1 MKALVQRVREASVT
15 IDGETVGEI
24 GRGMLVLL
32 GIGRADNS
40 AHAEMMAGK
49 IARLRIF
56 NDEEGTPN
64 LSLLETGFS
73 VLLVSQFTLMGDVR
87 KGNRP
92 SFTDAAWPES
102 AEVLYMEVADL
113 LREHLGAENVATGR
127 FGATMD
133 VALVNAGPYTLMV
146 ETPAP

>member
-1 MKALVQRVREASVT
+1 MKALVQRVTTASVT
-15 IDGETVGEI
+15 IDGEVVGEI
-24 GRGMLVLL
+24 GEGMLLLL
-32 GIGRADNS
+32 GIARADTS
-40 AHAEMMAGK
+40 ATAETIAGK

-64 LSLLETGFS
+64 LSLGDTGHR
-73 VLLVSQFTLMGDVR
+73 VLLVSQFTLLGDVR

-102 AEVLYMEVADL
+102 AEILYNEVADL
-113 LREHLGAENVATGR
+113 LREHLGADRVATGR
-127 FGATMD
+127 FGAMMD

-146 ETPAP
+146 EV